1 MLQKKKLMLNIEN
14 MHNNKRHPIGWFL
27 FDRRYGMRS
36 PSRLKQKIWFSKIK
50 EVIEGIDT
58 VQRYNKPIMK
68 RFTVSATAGTPEEI
82 SAGIVPTYDRYITSY
97 DRNFKPEE
105 GMAVWVDKIPQ
116 LDDSGNLVMAED
128 GITPV
133 TPPDYM
139 LRKIIDSQKSKVARY
154 GISKIGGSE

>member
-1 MLQKKKLMLNIEN
+1 
-14 MHNNKRHPIGWFL
+14 
-27 FDRRYGMRS
+27 MRS
-36 PSRLKQKIWFSKIK
+36 PSRLKQKIWFSKIE

-58 VQRYNKPIMK
+58 VQKYSKPIMK

-82 SAGIVPTYDRYITSY
+82 AAGIVPTYDRYITSY
-97 DRNFKPEE
+97 DGDFKPEE
-105 GMAVWVDKIPQ
+105 GMAVWVDNIPQ
-116 LDDSGNLVMAED
+116 LDDSGNLVMSED

>member
-58 VQRYNKPIMK
+58 VQRYSKPIMK

-82 SAGIVPTYDRYITSY
+82 AAGIVPTYDRYITSF
-97 DRNFKPEE
+97 DKDFNPEE
-105 GMAVWVDKIPQ
+105 GNLVFVDIEPV
-116 LDDSGNLVMAED
+116 LDDSGNLVMSED